1 VETKPFERATRLT
14 VNVLCQVY

>member
-1 VETKPFERATRLT
+1 VETKPFERATLLT